1 MAKSKKVEEASIVEE
16 KTASQKK
23 KKPKVNEVKAVE
35 QLPKAL
41 FIQRLA
47 AFILDIFIVSMV
59 ASIFSY
65 PFLDMD
71 SIQKLND
78 SSVQVSEDYI
88 SGKLDAKEYMSESIS
103 ISYEMAKKQG
113 LLSLVTI
120 FLNVVY
126 FVVFQIKNNGQT
138 LGKQILRIRVTSRN
152 GKDLSMNQMI
162 FRSMIINSVLIDMV
176 GFAILLFAK
185 PDVYFYG
192 VGLLGFIQ
200 SMILIISGIM
210 VMFGREHLGIHD
222 LVARTDVVRCDVVR
236 EMEICEN

>member
-1 MAKSKKVEEASIVEE
+1 
-16 KTASQKK
+16 
-23 KKPKVNEVKAVE
+23 
-35 QLPKAL
+35 
-41 FIQRLA
+41 
-47 AFILDIFIVSMV
+47 
-59 ASIFSY
+59 
-65 PFLDMD
+65 MD

-88 SGKLDAKEYMSESIS
+88 SGKLDAKEYMSVSIY